1 MKRKS
6 YFSFLIGRLLI
17 GIVIGAVIFALF
29 KSYLHLSYDDSL
41 EKGQDFIFEKYEELL
56 KKYDEGELDETFI
69 YIFCNRR
76 LY

>member
-41 EKGQDFIFEKYEELL
+41 EKVKDFIFEKY
-56 KKYDEGELDETFI
+56 
-69 YIFCNRR
+69 
-76 LY
+76 